1 MEIMIYEFIIS
12 ALAVFVLT
20 VLFTHWL
27 IPYLK
32 SKKMGQKILEIGPR
46 WHKSKDGTPTMGGV
60 GFILATLIVTV
71 GVSMYAFIFSDAS
84 ELQSLALTIGLATIN
99 GLIGIIDDRC
109 KLLKKENQGL
119 LAYQKFLLQ
128 VGAAI
133 VYLFALNRTGHI
145 DTSLHIPFTA
155 FELELGLFYYVFAVI
170 LIVGIVNSVNL
181 TDGIDGLASG
191 VTFVVGAFFAAV
203 AFSLRDTALSFAS
216 ATLVGSTLGF
226 LVYNFNPA
234 RIFMGD
240 TGSLFLGGMVVGCA
254 FMINE
259 PLIIVICGL
268 VYIIE
273 ALSVMIQVG
282 VFKLTHG
289 YRVFKMAPIHHH
301 FEKCGWSERKVFAV
315 FCAVTL
321 ACSFVAWFAIQ

>member
-1 MEIMIYEFIIS
+1 MEIMIWEFLIS
-12 ALAVFVLT
+12 TVAVFALT
-20 VLFTHWL
+20 VLLTHWL

-60 GFILATLIVTV
+60 AFILATLLVMCGMAIY
-71 GVSMYAFIFSDAS
+71 MFFFSDAS
-84 ELQSLALTIGLATIN
+84 EMKPLALTLGLATIN

-119 LAYQKFLLQ
+119 LPYQKFALQ
-128 VGAAI
+128 VIAAGL
-133 VYLFALNRTGHI
+133 YLFALNRTGYI
-145 DTSLHIPFTA
+145 DTSVRIPFTE
-155 FELELGLFYYVFAVI
+155 FELELGIFYYVFAI
-170 LIVGIVNSVNL
+170 LLVVGIVNSANL

-191 VTFVVGAFFAAV
+191 VTCVVGCFFAAL
-203 AFSLRDTALSFAS
+203 AFSAMHTSLALAS
-216 ATLVGSTLGF
+216 AAIIGSTLGF

-254 FMINE
+254 FMIND

-268 VYIIE
+268 IYIIE

-282 VFKLTHG
+282 VFKITHG
-289 YRVFKMAPIHHH
+289 HRVFKMAPIHHH
-301 FEKCGWSERKVFAV
+301 FEKCGWSERKVFGV

-321 ACSFVAWFAIQ
+321 VCCVIAWFAV

>member
-1 MEIMIYEFIIS
+1 MERMILEFTIS
-12 ALAVFVLT
+12 MTAVFVLT
-20 VLFTHWL
+20 VLFTHKL

-46 WHKSKDGTPTMGGV
+46 WHKSKDGTPTMGGIA
-60 GFILATLIVTV
+60 FILATLIVTALV
-71 GVSMYAFIFSDAS
+71 AVYAFIFTDAS
-84 ELQSLALTIGLATIN
+84 ELRPLALTIGLATIN

-119 LAYQKFLLQ
+119 LVYQKALLQ
-128 VGAAI
+128 VLAAI
-133 VYLFALNRTGHI
+133 VYLFALNRTGYI
-145 DTSLHIPFTA
+145 DTSLHIPFTS
-155 FELELGLFYYVFAVI
+155 FELELGWFYYVFATL

-191 VTFVVGAFFAAV
+191 VTLIVGIFFAV
-203 AFSLRDTALSFAS
+203 LSFSFLSTSLSFAS
-216 ATLVGSTLGF
+216 AALIGSTLGF

-254 FMINE
+254 FMIND
-259 PLIIVICGL
+259 PLIIVIVGL
-268 VYIIE
+268 IYIIE
-273 ALSVMIQVG
+273 VASDIIQVG

-301 FEKCGWSERKVFAV
+301 FEKCGWSERKVFFV
-315 FCAVTL
+315 FTLVTIL
-321 ACSFVAWFAIQ
+321 CSIIAWFAI

>member
-1 MEIMIYEFIIS
+1 MKRMILEFAIS
-12 ALAVFVLT
+12 TTAVFILT
-20 VLFTHWL
+20 VLFTRWL

-46 WHKSKDGTPTMGGV
+46 WHMSKDGTPTMGGV
-60 GFILATLIVTV
+60 AFILATLLVIVA
-71 GVSMYAFIFSDAS
+71 VSVYAFIFADAS
-84 ELQSLALTIGLATIN
+84 ELQPLALTIGLATIN

-133 VYLFALNRTGHI
+133 VYLFALNRTGYI

-155 FELELGLFYYVFAVI
+155 FELELGFFYYVFSVI
-170 LIVGIVNSVNL
+170 LIVGVVNSVNL

-191 VTFVVGAFFAAV
+191 VTFVVGAFFAVV
-203 AFSLRDTALSFAS
+203 AFSLRNTSLSFAS
-216 ATLVGSTLGF
+216 ATLIGSTLGF

-254 FMINE
+254 FMIND
-259 PLIIVICGL
+259 PLVIAICGL

-273 ALSVMIQVG
+273 AVSVMIQVG

-301 FEKCGWSERKVFAV
+301 FERCGWSERKVFTV
-315 FCAVTL
+315 FCLVTL
-321 ACSFVAWFAIQ
+321 VCSIIAWFAI

>member
-1 MEIMIYEFIIS
+1 MKEMILEFMIS
-12 ALAVFVLT
+12 TTAVFVLT
-20 VLFTHWL
+20 VLFTRWL

-60 GFILATLIVTV
+60 AFILATLIVMALVAVYTFV
-71 GVSMYAFIFSDAS
+71 FSDAS
-84 ELQSLALTIGLATIN
+84 ELRPLALTLGLATIN

-128 VGAAI
+128 VAAAI
-133 VYLFALNRTGHI
+133 VYLFALNRTGYI
-145 DTSLHIPFTA
+145 DTSLHIPFTS
-155 FELELGLFYYVFAVI
+155 FELELGWFYYIFATI
-170 LIVGIVNSVNL
+170 LIVGVVNSVNL

-191 VTFVVGAFFAAV
+191 VTFIVGAFFALV
-203 AFSLRDTALSFAS
+203 AFSQMNASLSFAS
-216 ATLVGSTLGF
+216 AALIGSTLGF

-254 FMINE
+254 FVIND
-259 PLIIVICGL
+259 PLVIVIAGL
-268 VYIIE
+268 IYIIE
-273 ALSVMIQVG
+273 AASVMIQVG

-301 FEKCGWSERKVFAV
+301 FEKCGWSERKVFWIFSAITLV
-315 FCAVTL
+315 CCAI
-321 ACSFVAWFAIQ
+321 AWFAI

>member
-1 MEIMIYEFIIS
+1 MERMILEFAIS
-12 ALAVFVLT
+12 ATAVFVLT

-60 GFILATLIVTV
+60 AFILATLIVTLAV
-71 GVSMYAFIFSDAS
+71 AVYAFVFADAS
-84 ELQSLALTIGLATIN
+84 ELRPLALTIGLATIN

-128 VGAAI
+128 VLAAA
-133 VYLFALNRTGHI
+133 VYLFALNRTGYI
-145 DTSLHIPFTA
+145 DTSLRIPFTA
-155 FELELGLFYYVFAVI
+155 FELELGWFYYIFAVV

-191 VTFVVGAFFAAV
+191 VTFVVGCFFAAV
-203 AFSLRDTALSFAS
+203 AFSLLSTSLSFAS
-216 ATLVGSTLGF
+216 AALIGSTLGF

-254 FMINE
+254 FMIND
-259 PLIIVICGL
+259 PLIIVICGF
-268 VYIIE
+268 VYIVE
-273 ALSVMIQVG
+273 AASVMIQVG
-282 VFKLTHG
+282 VYKLTHG

-301 FEKCGWSERKVFAV
+301 FEKCGWSERKVFGV

-321 ACSFVAWFAIQ
+321 ICSVIAWLSI

>member
-1 MEIMIYEFIIS
+1 MESMILEFAIS
-12 ALAVFVLT
+12 TTAVFVLT

-46 WHKSKDGTPTMGGV
+46 WHKSKDGTPTMGGIA
-60 GFILATLIVTV
+60 FILATLIVMALV
-71 GVSMYAFIFSDAS
+71 AVYAFIFSDAS
-84 ELQSLALTIGLATIN
+84 ELRPLALTLGLATIN

-128 VGAAI
+128 VAAAA
-133 VYLFALNRTGHI
+133 VYLFALNRTGYI
-145 DTSLHIPFTA
+145 DTSLCIPFTS
-155 FELELGLFYYVFAVI
+155 FELELGWFYYIFAIV
-170 LIVGIVNSVNL
+170 LIVGVVNSVNL

-191 VTFVVGAFFAAV
+191 VTFVVGVFFAAV
-203 AFSLRDTALSFAS
+203 AFSAMNYSLSFAS
-216 ATLVGSTLGF
+216 AALIGSTLGF

-254 FMINE
+254 FMINN
-259 PLIIVICGL
+259 PLVIVICGL
-268 VYIIE
+268 IYIIE

-321 ACSFVAWFAIQ
+321 VCCVLAWFAI

>member
-1 MEIMIYEFIIS
+1 MERMIYEFMIS
-12 ALAVFVLT
+12 ATAVFILT

-60 GFILATLIVTV
+60 AFILATLIVTTL
-71 GVSMYAFIFSDAS
+71 VSVYAFIFTDAS
-84 ELQSLALTIGLATIN
+84 ELKSLALTMGLATIN

-133 VYLFALNRTGHI
+133 VYLFALNRTGYI
-145 DTSLHIPFTA
+145 DTSLHIPFTSL
-155 FELELGLFYYVFAVI
+155 ELELGWFYYVFAVI
-170 LIVGIVNSVNL
+170 LIVGVVNSVNL

-203 AFSLRDTALSFAS
+203 SFSMQDTALSFAS
-216 ATLVGSTLGF
+216 AALVGSTLGF

-259 PLIIVICGL
+259 PLVIVIAGL

-273 ALSVMIQVG
+273 AASVMIQVG
-282 VFKLTHG
+282 VFKITHG

-301 FEKCGWSERKVFAV
+301 FEKCGWSERKVFTV
-315 FCAVTL
+315 FTLVTL
-321 ACSFVAWFAIQ
+321 VCSILAWFAIR

>member
-1 MEIMIYEFIIS
+1 MERMILEFTIS
-12 ALAVFVLT
+12 MTAVFILT
-20 VLFTHWL
+20 VLFTHKL

-46 WHKSKDGTPTMGGV
+46 WHKSKDGTPTMGGAA
-60 GFILATLIVTV
+60 FILATLIVSALVTV
-71 GVSMYAFIFSDAS
+71 YAFLFTDAG
-84 ELQSLALTIGLATIN
+84 ELRPLALTLGLATIN

-119 LAYQKFLLQ
+119 LAYQKALLQ
-128 VGAAI
+128 ILAAI
-133 VYLFALNRTGHI
+133 VYLFALNRTGYI
-145 DTSLHIPFTA
+145 DTSLRIPFTS
-155 FELELGLFYYVFAVI
+155 FELELGWFYYVFATV

-191 VTFVVGAFFAAV
+191 VTLIVGIFFAALS
-203 AFSLRDTALSFAS
+203 FSFMSTSLSFAS
-216 ATLVGSTLGF
+216 AALIGSTLGF

-254 FMINE
+254 FMIND
-259 PLIIVICGL
+259 PLIIVIVGL
-268 VYIIE
+268 IYIIE
-273 ALSVMIQVG
+273 AASVMIQVG
-282 VFKLTHG
+282 VYKLTHG

-301 FEKCGWSERKVFAV
+301 FEKCGWSERKVFFV
-315 FCAVTL
+315 FTTVTIL
-321 ACSFVAWFAIQ
+321 CSVIAWFAI